1 MVADQPGDSLRQW
14 VIDTVGDVAVSWDPP
29 GAVASGRGVSLYLL
43 ELDEK
48 PPARGT
54 RPPPLQFWLRYLV
67 TTWGESPQDAH
78 ELLFNLAFAALDHPD
93 FEVDLSQRPP
103 ALWSAMGVPPK
114 PAFLIQLPHLRQRA
128 EAAIPFV
135 RQPLQIQ
142 ASEVVTLE
150 GTVLAGRTPV
160 PEADVDLP
168 ALGAATRTD
177 RRGRFRFRSVPA
189 APTTTLVRVR
199 ARGFETTTTTAAR
212 ANRPIVIKF
221 TAWESEDAGIP
232 DA

>member
-1 MVADQPGDSLRQW
+1 VVGDQPDDSLRKW
-14 VIDTVGDVAVSWDPP
+14 VIETVGDIAVSWEPP
-29 GAVASGRGVSLYLL
+29 GAVSSGRGVSLYLL
-43 ELDEK
+43 ELDDK

-67 TTWGESPQDAH
+67 TTWDESAQDAH
-78 ELLFNLAFAALDHPD
+78 ELLFSLAFAALDHPE

-103 ALWSAMGVPPK
+103 ALWSAIGVVPM
-114 PAFLIQLPHLRQRA
+114 PAFTIQLPHLRHRA
-128 EAAIPFV
+128 EQPIHFV

-142 ASEVVTLE
+142 SSEVVTLE
-150 GTVLAGRTPV
+150 GTVLSGRTPV

-189 APTTTLVRVR
+189 APTITLVRVR
-199 ARGFETTTTTAAR
+199 ARGFEQTTTTAAR
-212 ANRPIVIKF
+212 ANRPILIKF
-221 TAWESEDAGIP
+221 TAWESKDAGIP